1 MTDTPTATFEQ
12 DGLLA
17 VLARLSDAELDV
29 LDFGAIGFDA
39 ESVVRRY
46 SAFESRMSGLS
57 ISRVVGQPFFTIVA
71 PCMNNFLVAQRFED
85 AAASGSELDEVLDY
99 VLTLRMRPIK
109 VKLRLLAGAA
119 SDLRYV
125 LIKRP
130 A

>member
-1 MTDTPTATFEQ
+1 MTEISPIPFEHET
-12 DGLLA
+12 LLA
-17 VLARLSDAELDV
+17 ELSRAPDSEVDTFQ
-29 LDFGAIGFDA
+29 FGVIGFDA
-39 ESVVRRY
+39 DTVVRRY

-57 ISRVVGQPFFTIVA
+57 MSKVVGYPLFTIVA

-85 AAASGSELDEVLDY
+85 AAASGAELDEVLDY

-119 SDLRYV
+119 SGLRYV

-130 A
+130 T